1 MEYIMLDKPP
11 RIRKII
17 KIIKNLRLAMLK
29 RRRRVFSAFSDTSRT
44 VYFSSDTTVNPR
56 FQKRVQEYDQDL
68 HLKNS

>member
-44 VYFSSDTTVNPR
+44 VYFSSDTVNPR